1 MELEFSA
8 TTDPLITKKK
18 SRFHMIAFIIIN
30 ANDMECRELELNGNG
45 IHDRKIRNLKYICAA
60 NYPNLNTYTYQL

>member
-30 ANDMECRELELNGNG
+30 ANDMEYRELELNGNG
-45 IHDRKIRNLKYICAA
+45 VNDRKIQYLKYK
-60 NYPNLNTYTYQL
+60 